1 MLTDGKLVTREWRTT
16 ISDKNGNLLF
26 NKDNRVVYCK
36 NHQIIPNGSDL
47 IRHNSSTQSAIIVLK
62 QNNPYIYYIFTVD
75 QSLQANADDNP
86 LNDLNSPNNGIN
98 YSQVDMQL
106 NNGLV
111 DIVSTEKNV
120 HLVNYYPT
128 DIEKTKYKCSEKI
141 IAA

>member
-1 MLTDGKLVTREWRTT
+1 MLTDGKLVNREERTT
-16 ISDKNGNLLF
+16 ISNKNGNLLF
-26 NKDNRVVYCK
+26 YEDGRVVYCK

-47 IRHNSSTQSAIIVLK
+47 IRHNSITQSAIIVPK
-62 QNNPYIYYIFTVD
+62 PNNPYINYIFTAD
-75 QSLQANADDNP
+75 QSLHANADDNP
-86 LNDLNSPNNGIN
+86 LNDLDSPNNGIN
-98 YSQVDMQL
+98 YSQVDMRL

-120 HLVNYYPT
+120 HLVNYDPT